1 MGEEERAFLRAVCQL
16 ARNRNHPR
24 SVEEI
29 ARLAGISPPLAR
41 QVVRNLVKMP
51 YILVGEQDIVT
62 LASEGARW
70 CAQNRGG

>member
-1 MGEEERAFLRAVCQL
+1 MGEEERAFLQAVCQL
-16 ARNRNHPR
+16 TRNRNHPR

-29 ARLAGISPPLAR
+29 ARLAGISLPLAR

-51 YILVGEQDIVT
+51 YIIISEQDIVT

-70 CAQNRGG
+70 CAQKRGV